1 MSAMSSAKSRSSSFD
16 VKFHLIPVLF
26 PAVVFLIMQS
36 TTIKK
41 INLDITI
48 PCLTPVL
55 TLNHS
60 DSHLRL
66 TLHIHYLRITSVPCG
81 LSCMEFHSSP

>member
-1 MSAMSSAKSRSSSFD
+1 MSAMSSTKSRSSSFD
-16 VKFHLIPVLF
+16 VKLHLFPVLCL
-26 PAVVFLIMQS
+26 AVVFLIIQS

-41 INLDITI
+41 INPDIAF

-60 DSHLRL
+60 DSSPSSNTAH
-66 TLHIHYLRITSVPCG
+66 SV
-81 LSCMEFHSSP
+81 SSYNI